1 MRSHI
6 GFLIR
11 LWTMSFISS
20 WRFSILLVTV
30 LLGACQHGPPQ
41 EAGQFREPDLVEVVT
56 LDPTIH
62 LDVRYATA
70 NNFMH
75 RPMYAQARAFLQ
87 RPAADALLRVH
98 RSLTAKGYGLLVFD
112 AYRPWSITKLFW
124 DSVSETQRKMEFVA
138 DPQKGSKHNRGCAVD
153 LSLYELATGM
163 EAQMPSAYDEF
174 SERAFPTYEGGT
186 TASRALRDLLRTA
199 MEAEGFTVYQAEW
212 WHFDYKDWPQYR
224 ILDIPFERISR

>member
-1 MRSHI
+1 MN
-6 GFLIR
+6 
-11 LWTMSFISS
+11 S

-30 LLGACQHGPPQ
+30 LLVACQHGPPQ
-41 EAGQFREPDLVEVVT
+41 ESGQFREPDLVEVVT

-62 LDVRYATA
+62 LDIRYATA

-87 RPAADALLRVH
+87 RPAADALLRAH

-138 DPQKGSKHNRGCAVD
+138 NPQKGSKHNRGCAVD
-153 LSLYELATGM
+153 LSLYELATGV
-163 EAQMPSAYDEF
+163 EVQMPSAYDEF
-174 SERAFPTYEGGT
+174 SERAFPTYGGGT
-186 TASRALRDLLRTA
+186 TASRALRDLLRMA

-212 WHFDYKDWPQYR
+212 WHFDYKDWPHYR